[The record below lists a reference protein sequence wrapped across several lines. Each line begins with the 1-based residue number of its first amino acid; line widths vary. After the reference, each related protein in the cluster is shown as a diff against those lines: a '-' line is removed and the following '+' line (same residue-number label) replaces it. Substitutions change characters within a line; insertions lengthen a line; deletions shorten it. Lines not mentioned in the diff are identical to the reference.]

1 MYDTQPMIYNLLV
14 LNILRSIYLRC
25 TTVYIYRTS
34 AYDSQLHSIHDLLMN
49 DILLSTYSRCFISY
63 DTNLLTLQNYFL
75 YTASF
80 SSKDMNEINIL
91 YIKKIASNIYS
102 VYS

>member
-49 DILLSTYSRCFISY
+49 DILLRQIHDASYLTIQTYLRYKFFQGYERNKHFIY
-63 DTNLLTLQNYFL
+63 
-75 YTASF
+75 
-80 SSKDMNEINIL
+80 
-91 YIKKIASNIYS
+91 
-102 VYS
+102 